1 MNRKEKK
8 NHVENIIKNNNV
20 FDDLLE
26 LDRDVLNFRPDLND
40 NPWTIHEH
48 VIHCLEVDI
57 ANFTRYRVGIV
68 KPGTEIISMNDSW
81 TEKLNYQ
88 SIDLSTA
95 IQTIKLIRKM
105 TYDHFLSLIDDDWTK
120 YSFFYD
126 KYGDLNFEVFVP
138 VFYRHPV
145 GHREFI
151 DRNIKLWKE
160 VSK

>member
-1 MNRKEKK
+1 MNIEEKK
-8 NHVENIIKNNNV
+8 THVENIINV
-20 FDDLLE
+20 SDLFDDLPE
-26 LDRDVLNFRPDLND
+26 MDKRVLNFRPDLDD

-48 VIHCLEVDI
+48 IIHCLEVDI

-81 TEKLNYQ
+81 TEKLNYS
-88 SIDLSTA
+88 SIDISTA

-105 TYDHFLSLIDDDWTK
+105 TYDHFLTLLDDDWTK

-126 KYGDLNFEVFVP
+126 KYGELNFEVFVP
-138 VFYRHPV
+138 VFHKHMI

-151 DRNIKLWKE
+151 DRNLQLYNAL
-160 VSK
+160 